1 MNPEMVPYL
10 STGEIREY
18 TLEGI
23 AITDENL
30 GSYGFAKIT
39 KIIIRLEIK
48 RRERDVNMDKVLYEK
63 RNRIGYVT
71 LNRPEALNALDDDT
85 NAELWSVWDDFAK
98 DESLDVAILTGA
110 GKAFCSGA
118 DLKTFIPKWEKA
130 NMLDIRKNVPTGI
143 GGGITRGQHRITKPV
158 IAAIN
163 GHCIGGGFEL
173 ALACDIRIASEKA
186 KFGVFE
192 VRFGLHQGDGGIVR
206 LVAIAGLAT
215 ALELS
220 LTGREVTAEEAYRLR
235 LVTKVVP
242 HENLIE
248 TAEQYASI
256 IMSNSQQAIRSA
268 KETIL
273 DVVGRTLDDALRI
286 ETLNSYSSLGDFSE
300 ARERLSQFYLKGKGK
315 QKA

>member
-1 MNPEMVPYL
+1 
-10 STGEIREY
+10 
-18 TLEGI
+18 
-23 AITDENL
+23 
-30 GSYGFAKIT
+30 
-39 KIIIRLEIK
+39 
-48 RRERDVNMDKVLYEK
+48 MDKVLYEK

-256 IMSNSQQAIRSA
+256 IMGNSQQAIRSA

-300 ARERLSQFYLKGKGK
+300 ARERLSQFYSKGKGK

>member
-1 MNPEMVPYL
+1 
-10 STGEIREY
+10 
-18 TLEGI
+18 
-23 AITDENL
+23 
-30 GSYGFAKIT
+30 
-39 KIIIRLEIK
+39 
-48 RRERDVNMDKVLYEK
+48 MDKVLYEK

-143 GGGITRGQHRITKPV
+143 GGGITRGQHRITKPI

-220 LTGREVTAEEAYRLR
+220 LTGREVNAEEAYRLR

-256 IMSNSQQAIRSA
+256 IMGNSQQAIRSA

-300 ARERLSQFYLKGKGK
+300 ARERLSQFYSKGKGK